1 MKLKVQK
8 RIVADIMGCSKKKVV
23 FDTERLKDIKEAIT
37 KADLRTLV
45 KEKAIKKEQDKGVS
59 RVRAKK
65 RQIQRTKGR
74 QRGQGKRKGTANA
87 RAPKKRTWINKVR
100 IQRNFLKELRE
111 KELLST
117 TNYRMLYMK
126 IKGGFFRSRKHLKN
140 YVDENK
146 LFSTKKTNAKAKT
159 KVDSK
164 TESKT

>member
-8 RIVADIMGCSKKKVV
+8 RIAADILDCSGKKVV

-37 KADLRTLV
+37 KADLRTLI

-87 RAPKKRTWINKVR
+87 RAPKKRIWINKVR
-100 IQRNFLKELRE
+100 LQRNFLKELRE
-111 KELLST
+111 KKLLST
-117 TNYRMLYMK
+117 INFRMLYMK

-140 YVDENK
+140 YTEEHK
-146 LFSTKKTNAKAKT
+146 LFLTKK
-159 KVDSK
+159 SK
-164 TESKT
+164 TESKSKT